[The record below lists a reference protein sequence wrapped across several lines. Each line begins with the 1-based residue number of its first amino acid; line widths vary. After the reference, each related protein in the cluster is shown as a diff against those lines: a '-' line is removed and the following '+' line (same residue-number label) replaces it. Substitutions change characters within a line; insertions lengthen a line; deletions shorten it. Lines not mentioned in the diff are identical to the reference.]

1 VLIKKKQV
9 ERAVIFDR
17 DGVIN
22 DVVMRGETISSP
34 RSLAEF
40 QVRDDFV
47 QLYEQIDPQYF
58 SIFVVSNQP
67 DVARGL
73 LPKSE
78 LDLMS
83 AAILERFAF
92 SRISYCEH
100 DDSAACECRKPKPGM
115 ILSILEDFGCKPENS
130 LIVGDGWKDVLAGK
144 AAGVRTVYLCREYN
158 EKDMNC
164 QPDSKIDRL
173 VQLLPIMKD
182 ML

>member
-1 VLIKKKQV
+1 MLINKKQCH
-9 ERAVIFDR
+9 RAIIFDR

-22 DVVMRGETISSP
+22 DVILRGETISSP
-34 RSLAEF
+34 RSFAEF

-47 QLYEQIDPQYF
+47 QLYEQIDPQFF

-73 LPKSE
+73 VPKSE
-78 LDLMS
+78 LERMS
-83 AAILERFAF
+83 AAMLEQFAF
-92 SRISYCEH
+92 SRISCCEH
-100 DDSAACECRKPKPGM
+100 DDSAQCVCRKPKPGM
-115 ILSILEDFGCKPENS
+115 ILSILEDFGFQPEQA
-130 LIVGDGWKDVLAGK
+130 LIVGDSWKDILAGK

-158 EKDMNC
+158 EEDKNC
-164 QPDSKIDRL
+164 QPDAKIDSL

>member
-1 VLIKKKQV
+1 VLINKDHR
-9 ERAVIFDR
+9 ERALIFDR

-22 DVVMRGETISSP
+22 DVIVRGETISSP
-34 RSLAEF
+34 RSFAEF

-47 QLYEQIDPQYF
+47 QLYEQIDPQIF

-78 LDLMS
+78 LDRMTAS
-83 AAILERFAF
+83 MLERFAF
-92 SRISYCEH
+92 SRISCCEH
-100 DDSAACECRKPKPGM
+100 DDSAECVCRKPKPGM
-115 ILSILEDFGCKPENS
+115 ILSILEDFGFKPECA
-130 LIVGDGWKDVLAGK
+130 LIVGDSWKDVLAGK
-144 AAGVRTVYLCREYN
+144 AAGVRTVYLCRAYN

-164 QPDSKIDRL
+164 QPDSKIDSL

>member
-1 VLIKKKQV
+1 
-9 ERAVIFDR
+9 
-17 DGVIN
+17 
-22 DVVMRGETISSP
+22 M
-34 RSLAEF
+34 
-40 QVRDDFV
+40 RDDFV

-78 LDLMS
+78 LDRMS
-83 AAILERFAF
+83 AAMLERFAF

-100 DDSAACECRKPKPGM
+100 DDSAACVCRKPKPGM
-115 ILSILEDFGCKPENS
+115 ILSILEDFGCKPSNS
-130 LIVGDGWKDVLAGK
+130 LIVGDSWKDIQAGK

-158 EKDMNC
+158 EETMNC
-164 QPDSKIDRL
+164 IPDSKIDRL

>member
-1 VLIKKKQV
+1 VLATSEQ
-9 ERAVIFDR
+9 RAVIFDR

-34 RSLAEF
+34 RSFAEF
-40 QVRDDFV
+40 QIRDDFV
-47 QLYEQIDPQYF
+47 QLYEQIDPRFF

-78 LDLMS
+78 LDRMS
-83 AAILERFAF
+83 ASMLERFAF
-92 SRISYCEH
+92 SRISCCEH
-100 DDSAACECRKPKPGM
+100 DDSAACVCRKPKPGM
-115 ILSILEDFGCKPENS
+115 IKSILEDFGFNPEHA
-130 LIVGDGWKDVLAGK
+130 LIVGDSCKDILAGK
-144 AAGVRTVYLCREYN
+144 AAGVRTVYLRRAYN

-164 QPDSKIDRL
+164 QPDLKIDRL
-173 VQLLPIMKD
+173 LQLLPIMKD

>member
-1 VLIKKKQV
+1 VLATNEQ
-9 ERAVIFDR
+9 RAVIFDR

-34 RSLAEF
+34 RSFAEF
-40 QVRDDFV
+40 QIRDDFV
-47 QLYEQIDPQYF
+47 QLYEQIDPQFF

-78 LDLMS
+78 LDRMT
-83 AAILERFAF
+83 AALFERFAF
-92 SRISYCEH
+92 SRISCCEH
-100 DDSAACECRKPKPGM
+100 DDSAECLCRKPKPGM
-115 ILSILEDFGCKPENS
+115 ITSVLDDFGFKPEQA
-130 LIVGDGWKDVLAGK
+130 LIVGDSWKDILAGK
-144 AAGVRTVYLCREYN
+144 TAGVRTVYLRRAYN

-164 QPDSKIDRL
+164 QPDSKIDTL
-173 VQLLPIMKD
+173 MQLLPIMKD